1 MEEKNFYLD
10 ISPLFK
16 GAGEDKEFS
25 FELTPDIFDSSVTLS
40 SPIMCTGR
48 VYERANARGGAQ
60 NYIELII
67 KLSGN
72 YTTECARC
80 LKELKLPVDIEA
92 SFCVVN
98 KEKKDDDN
106 DSILFAPEGRLDLT
120 EVADGLFFMGLPS
133 KHLCSEYCKGLCQK
147 CGKDLNLGD
156 CGCNEKNID
165 PRLAVLKKLLD
176 K

>member
-10 ISPLFK
+10 ITPLFQ
-16 GAGEDKEFS
+16 GSGEDKEFS
-25 FELTPDIFDSSVTLS
+25 FEFTPDVFDSSVKLA
-40 SPIMCTGR
+40 SPIACTGR

-67 KLSGN
+67 KLCGK

-80 LKELKLPVDIEA
+80 LRELEVPVDIE
-92 SFCVVN
+92 SNFCVVN
-98 KEKKDDDN
+98 KEKKDDN
-106 DSILFAPEGRLDLT
+106 DSVLFAPEGKLDLT
-120 EVADGLFFMGLPS
+120 EVADGLFFMELPS
-133 KHLCSEYCKGLCQK
+133 KHLCSPDCKGLCQK
-147 CGKDLNLGD
+147 CGKDLNIGKCD
-156 CGCNEKNID
+156 CNEKNID

>member
-1 MEEKNFYLD
+1 MEEKNFYID
-10 ISPLFK
+10 ITPLFL
-16 GAGEDKEFS
+16 GDGNEKEFS
-25 FELTPDIFDSSVTLS
+25 FDFTPDIFDGSVKLS
-40 SPIMCTGR
+40 SPIVCSGR

-60 NYIELII
+60 NYIELCIT
-67 KLSGN
+67 LSGK

-80 LKELKLPVDIEA
+80 LRELEMPLETEA

-98 KEKKDDDN
+98 KEKTDDN
-106 DSILFAPEGRLDLT
+106 DSILFAPEGKLNLT
-120 EVADGLFFMGLPS
+120 EVADDLFFMELPS
-133 KHLCSEYCKGLCQK
+133 KHLCMPDCKGLCQK
-147 CGKDLNLGD
+147 CGKDLNLGA